1 MKIQRE
7 SVRNLAT
14 RLFGLAGQASVE
26 DVDELMVAVCELGR
40 RGEFDLLKE
49 QGIIPWHAC
58 RTRTAAGGQAPH
70 VYVMASNL
78 NNTGIRHHVVVERAI
93 FSNAAGGI
101 VRAFVGT
108 SLGATNSALVIARD
122 ARFTDNMRTDFSAL
136 VQVQDGETAV
146 IPPAAGA
153 LVWDSV
159 RGANS
164 ENRWEGPQ
172 LVRNILETAGV
183 QDQLAFQLST
193 LGGTL
198 TYTIYGYLVPIAG
211 EV

>member
-1 MKIQRE
+1 MKVQRE
-7 SVRNLAT
+7 SVRNLAA
-14 RLFGLAGQASVE
+14 RLFGLAGQPSIE

-58 RTRTAAGGQAPH
+58 RSRTAAAGQFPH
-70 VYVMASNL
+70 VYVMASSL
-78 NNTGIRHHVVVERAI
+78 NATGTRHHVVVERAT
-93 FSNAAGGI
+93 FSNGGGGI
-101 VRAFVGT
+101 MRAFVGT
-108 SLGATNSALVIARD
+108 SLGSTVSALVIARD

-146 IPPAAGA
+146 VPPAVGA
-153 LVWDSV
+153 IVWDST
-159 RGANS
+159 RGANT
-164 ENRWEGPQ
+164 ENRWDGPQ

-183 QDQLAFQLST
+183 QDQLAFQLAT
-193 LGGTL
+193 VAGVL